1 MISPKLRTSRISED
15 LADIVYFLLSRGAVN
30 PDHLEGLERVMEYY
44 VSGGAEV
51 LAWML
56 SALDFD
62 KLRYAL
68 NMAQMF
74 QEYLDRMKEH
84 MKV

>member
-1 MISPKLRTSRISED
+1 MISTKLRTSKISEN

-30 PDHLEGLERVMEYY
+30 PDHLDSLERVMEYY

-74 QEYLDRMKEH
+74 QEYLDRMKVH